1 MLSLTRVR
9 ILLVLVF
16 ALALSIAFILHGE
29 VSTPYV
35 NTNYV
40 EPPPAETTTYVISLS
55 EYCPA
60 CLNCPCTTYANV
72 NVYAYAFKPSN
83 YVIGLLTSLNGAWV
97 GECWSSEVYASPGPF
112 NLSISQCQLPSSYD
126 HVGIPL
132 YYHPANSWVWIQSVD
147 IYGLGQYC
155 TLAAIPPKISNI
167 TIAKNS
173 GVTNVPGYEFSVYID
188 SPSTENYVT
197 LTIYYGGTVVYQ
209 VYKYV
214 QLPSQWASSCTT
226 LRVDFG
232 PIQPLVCGTYTIV
245 AMEST
250 PGGSQSQYTTT
261 LNVPCPSPPSTT
273 ITLVVD
279 SGGSVVV
286 SGNASGTYTGP
297 TTTTINVPVGS
308 EVTFTATPGSG
319 YVFSQWLVNGSSI
332 SANPITLTI
341 NGPTTIEAV
350 FGQAVPPTTT
360 IPLTVYFSSTPATGV
375 AVQYSA
381 YVNGELATTVSAV
394 TGPGGS
400 VELTIPTPSPGQPVT
415 INVTVQSWRG
425 LLLDYT
431 YSYTLTSAEPI
442 TITVPS
448 AELVVT
454 PVNPSG
460 GALVNAVVNITCSG
474 IPIASGVGQQ
484 TVVVPIPSSGSI
496 TCTITGSSNG
506 MAAATTVTLT
516 SSQAGQVI
524 TRTLVIPVSEYY
536 TPNMGFIMLIT
547 VIALLVAVLA
557 VLIVVILRLRR

>member
-1 MLSLTRVR
+1 MLSLTRAR
-9 ILLVLVF
+9 TLLVLVF

-40 EPPPAETTTYVISLS
+40 EPPPAEATTYTVNLS
-55 EYCPA
+55 EICTL
-60 CLNCPCTTYANV
+60 CLNCSCSTYAGV

-83 YVIGLLTSLNGAWV
+83 YVIGLLTSLNGAWN
-97 GECWSSEVYASPGPF
+97 GECWSPSVPTSPGPF

-132 YYHPANSWVWIQSVD
+132 YYYPTGGSVWIQSVD

-155 TLAAIPPKISNI
+155 PAVTAPPKISNV

-188 SPSTENYVT
+188 SPGTENYVT
-197 LTIYYGGTVVYQ
+197 LTIYYGSMVVYQ

-214 QLPSQWASSCTT
+214 QLPSQWASCTT

-232 PIQPLVCGTYTIV
+232 PIQPLVCGTYTVV
-245 AMEST
+245 AKAST
-250 PGGSQSQYTTT
+250 ELGSDQYTTT
-261 LNVPCPSPPSTT
+261 LNVPCPYTT
-273 ITLVVD
+273 ITLIVG

-308 EVTFTATPGSG
+308 EVTFTAVPGSG

-381 YVNGELATTVSAV
+381 YVNGELVTTVSAV

-425 LLLDYT
+425 ILLDYT

-460 GALVNAVVNITCSG
+460 GALVSAVVNITCSG

-506 MAAATTVTLT
+506 MAATTVTLT

-524 TRTLVIPVSEYY
+524 TRTLVIPVSEHY

>member
-1 MLSLTRVR
+1 MSSITR
-9 ILLVLVF
+9 ILLVLAF
-16 ALALSIAFILHGE
+16 ALALSIALALHGE
-29 VSTPYV
+29 ASTPYV

-40 EPPPAETTTYVISLS
+40 EPPPAEATTYVIGLS

-60 CLNCPCTTYANV
+60 CLNCPCTTYAGV

-97 GECWSSEVYASPGPF
+97 GECWSSEVSASPGPF

-132 YYHPANSWVWIQSVD
+132 YYYPASWVWIQSVD
-147 IYGLGQYC
+147 IYGLNQYC
-155 TLAAIPPKISNI
+155 TLAAIPPKISNV

-214 QLPSQWASSCTT
+214 QLPSQWASCTT

-232 PIQPLVCGTYTIV
+232 PIQPLVCGTYTVV
-245 AMEST
+245 ATEST

-261 LNVPCPSPPSTT
+261 LNVPCPYTT
-273 ITLVVD
+273 ITLIVG

-286 SGNASGTYTGP
+286 SGNVSGTYTGP

-308 EVTFTATPGSG
+308 EVTFTAAPGSG

-442 TITVPS
+442 TMTVPS
-448 AELVVT
+448 AELVIT

-460 GALVNAVVNITCSG
+460 GALVNAGVNITCSG

-524 TRTLVIPVSEYY
+524 TRTLVIPVSEHY

>member
-1 MLSLTRVR
+1 L
-9 ILLVLVF
+9 IIVLAISI
-16 ALALSIAFILHGE
+16 ALALHGE

-40 EPPPAETTTYVISLS
+40 EPPPAEATTYVINLS

-60 CLNCPCTTYANV
+60 CLNCPCTTYADV
-72 NVYAYAFKPSN
+72 NVYAYAFEPSN

-132 YYHPANSWVWIQSVD
+132 YYYPANSWVWIQSVD

-155 TLAAIPPKISNI
+155 PAVTAPPKISNV

-197 LTIYYGGTVVYQ
+197 LTIYYGSMVVYQ

-214 QLPSQWASSCTT
+214 QLPSQWTSCTT

-245 AMEST
+245 ATEST

-261 LNVPCPSPPSTT
+261 LNVPCPYTT
-273 ITLVVD
+273 ITLIVG

-308 EVTFTATPGSG
+308 EVTFTAVPGSG

-381 YVNGELATTVSAV
+381 YVNGELVTTVSAV

-400 VELTIPTPSPGQPVT
+400 VELTIPTPSPSQPVT

-425 LLLDYT
+425 IPLDYT

-460 GALVNAVVNITCSG
+460 GALVSAVVNITCSN
-474 IPIASGVGQQ
+474 IPIAGGFGQQ
-484 TVVVPIPSSGSI
+484 TVVVPIPSSDSI

-516 SSQAGQVI
+516 NSQAGQVI

-536 TPNMGFIMLIT
+536 TPNIGFIMIIT
-547 VIALLVAVLA
+547 VVAVIAIILA
-557 VLIVVILRLRR
+557 VILVREWGKRRSRKEV

>member
-1 MLSLTRVR
+1 M
-9 ILLVLVF
+9 
-16 ALALSIAFILHGE
+16 
-29 VSTPYV
+29 

-132 YYHPANSWVWIQSVD
+132 YYYPTGGSVWIQSVD

-155 TLAAIPPKISNI
+155 TLAAIPPKISNV

-197 LTIYYGGTVVYQ
+197 LTIYYGSTVVYQ

-214 QLPSQWASSCTT
+214 QLPSQWASCTT

-245 AMEST
+245 ATEST

-261 LNVPCPSPPSTT
+261 LNVPCPYTT
-273 ITLVVD
+273 ITLIVD

-308 EVTFTATPGSG
+308 EVTFTAAPGSG

-381 YVNGELATTVSAV
+381 YVNGELVTTVSAV

-425 LLLDYT
+425 ILLDYT

-460 GALVNAVVNITCSG
+460 GALVSAVVNITCSG

-506 MAAATTVTLT
+506 MAATTVTLT

-524 TRTLVIPVSEYY
+524 TRTLVIPVSEHY

>member
-1 MLSLTRVR
+1 MLSLTRAR
-9 ILLVLVF
+9 TLLVLVF

-40 EPPPAETTTYVISLS
+40 EPPPAEATTYTVNLS
-55 EYCPA
+55 EICTL
-60 CLNCPCTTYANV
+60 CLNCSCSTYAGV

-97 GECWSSEVYASPGPF
+97 GECWSPSVPTSPGPF

-132 YYHPANSWVWIQSVD
+132 YYYPTGGSVWIQSVD

-155 TLAAIPPKISNI
+155 TLAAIPPKISNV

-188 SPSTENYVT
+188 SPGTENYVT
-197 LTIYYGGTVVYQ
+197 LTIYYGSMVVYQ

-214 QLPSQWASSCTT
+214 QLPSQWASCTT

-245 AMEST
+245 ATEST

-261 LNVPCPSPPSTT
+261 LNVPCPYTT
-273 ITLVVD
+273 ITLIVD

-297 TTTTINVPVGS
+297 TTTTINVIVGS
-308 EVTFTATPGSG
+308 EVTFTAAPGSG

-350 FGQAVPPTTT
+350 FRQVGYYVYV
-360 IPLTVYFSSTPATGV
+360 TVTNDSLGAGWLITSSV
-375 AVQYSA
+375 ASV
-381 YVNGELATTVSAV
+381 
-394 TGPGGS
+394 GGS
-400 VELTIPTPSPGQPVT
+400 GNVFNTQLRIGGPT
-415 INVTVQSWRG
+415 
-425 LLLDYT
+425 D
-431 YSYTLTSAEPI
+431 
-442 TITVPS
+442 TITAS
-448 AELVVT
+448 IT
-454 PVNPSG
+454 GNPSG
-460 GALVNAVVNITCSG
+460 YTCRISPTSVNAQAGNTYTFTINCIS
-474 IPIASGVGQQ
+474 IAPS
-484 TVVVPIPSSGSI
+484 PSPSPPPSPPSSPSPSPNPSPSPLPSQSPQLSPSQSPSP
-496 TCTITGSSNG
+496 TPPWLTI
-506 MAAATTVTLT
+506 L
-516 SSQAGQVI
+516 
-524 TRTLVIPVSEYY
+524 
-536 TPNMGFIMLIT
+536 LIT
-547 VIALLVAVLA
+547 VIALLAVVLA

>member
-9 ILLVLVF
+9 ILLVLIIVLVISI
-16 ALALSIAFILHGE
+16 ALALHGE
-29 VSTPYV
+29 VSTLYV

-40 EPPPAETTTYVISLS
+40 EPPPAEATTYTIDLS
-55 EYCPA
+55 EICPL
-60 CLNCPCTTYANV
+60 CLNCSCSTYADV
-72 NVYAYAFKPSN
+72 NVYGYAFKPSN
-83 YVIGLLTSLNGAWV
+83 YVIGLLTSLKGAWV

-155 TLAAIPPKISNI
+155 TLAAIPPKISNV

-197 LTIYYGGTVVYQ
+197 LTIYYGSMVVYQ

-232 PIQPLVCGTYTIV
+232 PIQPLVCGVYTVV

-261 LNVPCPSPPSTT
+261 LNVPCPYTT
-273 ITLVVD
+273 ITLIVG

-286 SGNASGTYTGP
+286 SGNASGTYTGR

-308 EVTFTATPGSG
+308 EVTFTAVPGSG

-350 FGQAVPPTTT
+350 FRQVSYYVYV
-360 IPLTVYFSSTPATGV
+360 TVTNDSLGAGWLITSS
-375 AVQYSA
+375 
-381 YVNGELATTVSAV
+381 VSSV
-394 TGPGGS
+394 GGS
-400 VELTIPTPSPGQPVT
+400 GNVFNTQLRIGGPT
-415 INVTVQSWRG
+415 
-425 LLLDYT
+425 D
-431 YSYTLTSAEPI
+431 
-442 TITVPS
+442 TITAS
-448 AELVVT
+448 IT
-454 PVNPSG
+454 GNPSG
-460 GALVNAVVNITCSG
+460 YVCRINPTSVNA
-474 IPIASGVGQQ
+474 
-484 TVVVPIPSSGSI
+484 
-496 TCTITGSSNG
+496 
-506 MAAATTVTLT
+506 
-516 SSQAGQVI
+516 QAGN
-524 TRTLVIPVSEYY
+524 TY
-536 TPNMGFIMLIT
+536 TFTTNCISNTPTQTQWWQWLWNWWQS
-547 VIALLVAVLA
+547 LLSWFHW
-557 VLIVVILRLRR
+557 